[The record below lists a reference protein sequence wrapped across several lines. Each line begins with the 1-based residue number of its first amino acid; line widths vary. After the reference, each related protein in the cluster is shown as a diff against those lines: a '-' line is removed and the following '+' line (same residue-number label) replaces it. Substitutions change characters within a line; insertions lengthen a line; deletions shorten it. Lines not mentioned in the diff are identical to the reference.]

1 MKSQNF
7 ERELPSGYKLV
18 KHINAKDVKLGLIF
32 NGVCLLLIAAVLA
45 LAWIPLIGR
54 DLSVFLSDEE
64 DLISLLVAWVVL
76 IVVMILYI
84 VLHEMAHG
92 TAYKALTGE
101 KLTFGMSWSC
111 AFCGVPSIYTYRRT
125 AIISLIAPLTVFGVI
140 FLPLTVWL
148 YFVNPIYYLLSAFM
162 LGMHLGGCSGDIYCT
177 LLFLFKYK
185 DKKTLMRDTGPQ
197 QYLYV
202 PEE

>member
-7 ERELPSGYKLV
+7 ERELPDGYKLA

-32 NGVCLLLIAAVLA
+32 NGICLLVLAAVLA
-45 LAWIPLIGR
+45 LAWIPLAGR
-54 DLSVFLSDEE
+54 DLSYLLTKDNF
-64 DLISLLVAWVVL
+64 ISLFVAWVVL
-76 IVVMILYI
+76 IVVMIAYI

-92 TAYKALTGE
+92 IAYKALTGE

-125 AIISLIAPLTVFGVI
+125 AIIFLIAPLTVFTVI
-140 FLPLTVWL
+140 FLPLTVCL

-177 LLFLFKYK
+177 LLFLFKYR
-185 DKKTLMRDTGPQ
+185 DKKTLMRDTGPE